1 MRLFYSTRKH
11 LPVLELLEESPEEEQ
26 AKRTEADATIAK
38 EGRRGRETAA
48 SVQMKELMRAA
59 RIVSNLTSKWKTR
72 ILSNAS

>member
-11 LPVLELLEESPEEEQ
+11 LPVLELLEETPEEEQ
-26 AKRTEADATIAK
+26 AKRTEADATIAE

-72 ILSNAS
+72 ILSYAS